1 MGNTMKYKGYV
12 AKIEFD
18 AEDGLLIGTVIGTK
32 DLIMFECES
41 LNEVKER
48 FHEEIDSYLDVC
60 KLLGKEPDKAYSGSY
75 NIRVSPDT
83 HRKAALLAERKGISL
98 NKLTEIAVENYLEI
112 EDDVENRLYSNKME
126 YNKDAIGI
134 SLNNSF
140 VRGTSFNSVPYDNI
154 KYAQ

>member
-32 DLIMFECES
+32 DLILFECEN
-41 LNEVKER
+41 LNEVEER

-60 KLLGKEPDKAYSGSY
+60 KALGKEPDKAYSGSY
-75 NIRVSPDT
+75 NIRVNPDT

-98 NKLTEIAVENYLEI
+98 NRLTEIAVENYLEI
-112 EDDVENRLYSNKME
+112 EDDMEKRLYSNKIE
-126 YNKDAIGI
+126 YNREAGGI
-134 SLNNSF
+134 TLNNSF
-140 VRGTSFNSVPYDNI
+140 GEVISFNPARYDEI